1 MEKPSQISTIGIMM
15 LVSGI
20 LNVLAGL
27 LLTGTV
33 VIGTFGFGL
42 LCAPLTILPS
52 VLGVFEIVIGSK
64 LMSSTGHVRGQT
76 VQLMTIL
83 EIVSVLWGNAISLV
97 LGILGL
103 VFYNSEEVR
112 AYYNRVESAQ

>member
-1 MEKPSQISTIGIMM
+1 M

-27 LLTGTV
+27 IITGTV
-33 VIGTFGFGL
+33 VVGTIGFGL
-42 LCAPLTILPS
+42 LCAPLTILPAI
-52 VLGVFEIVIGSK
+52 LGIFEIVIGSK
-64 LMSSTGHVRGQT
+64 MMSATGHVRGQT
-76 VQLMTIL
+76 VQLITIF
-83 EIVSVLWGNAISLV
+83 EIVSVLWGNAVSLV

-112 AYYNRVESAQ
+112 AYYSSVESAR